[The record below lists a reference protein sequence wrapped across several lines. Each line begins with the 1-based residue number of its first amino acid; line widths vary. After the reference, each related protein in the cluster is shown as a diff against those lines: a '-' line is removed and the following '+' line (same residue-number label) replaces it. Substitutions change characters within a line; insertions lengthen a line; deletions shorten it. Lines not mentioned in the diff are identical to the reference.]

1 MLNPF
6 ETYNKL
12 ITKPESI
19 QKEMVVT
26 IYISKN
32 PTYIHMPIIAVSS
45 SNNFKID
52 RNIRIEWGD
61 GQSTELYNGQTIERT
76 NTILN
81 HKYTSTGYKE
91 VKIISE
97 DGTIPQWDCLQ
108 TTYYDSSNST
118 KNITNYL
125 TRYDTPLLKT
135 DIENQN
141 DLGFV
146 AGVNNEVN
154 LEYMDGHIF
163 KNNSHLTNL
172 PNLRLSESVFGGL
185 YAGMKGCAFTL
196 DRNILLDL
204 PNLTSID
211 YCAYLF
217 SKQQTNYDVEML
229 FEGCPNIISMDLY
242 GSYYFDVEGGRFPNI
257 FKILP
262 NLTTAYCAQSNHASN
277 ISYTKQVTS
286 IPEDLFRYNPKLR
299 ACSRLFMNQA
309 GLDTSNISF
318 TKGGFFAEN
327 WEPDGSFNMKEFM
340 PSMNANIVNTGNAQE
355 LYETLQT
362 LPNGYNATSA
372 IYNNTKMVGYS
383 SVPSSWRTN
392 PF

>member
-12 ITKPESI
+12 ITKPEEI

-26 IYISKN
+26 ISISSN
-32 PTYIHMPIIAVSS
+32 PTYIYLPIFK
-45 SNNFKID
+45 NDGGYKID

-61 GQSTELYNGQTIERT
+61 GQSSEVYDGQTLNWYNT
-76 NTILN
+76 NLN

-97 DGTIPQWDCLQ
+97 NGTISYWDALVDGW
-108 TTYYDSSNST
+108 YSSSSSASI
-118 KNITNYL
+118 NIIKQIS
-125 TRYDTPLLKT
+125 RYDTPLLKL
-135 DIENQN
+135 DIQNQSRIN
-141 DLGFV
+141 FGSSSNKVTLDYV
-146 AGVNNEVN
+146 
-154 LEYMDGHIF
+154 DGYLF
-163 KNNSHLTNL
+163 KNNSHLTSLSRLNL
-172 PNLRLSESVFGGL
+172 DVSHFSGL
-185 YAGMKGCAFTL
+185 YSGVKGCAFTL

-204 PNLTSID
+204 PNLTSINE
-211 YCAYLF
+211 CNYLF

-257 FKILP
+257 FKTLP
-262 NLTTAYCAQSNHASN
+262 NLVTAYCAQSNNTSN
-277 ISYTKQVTS
+277 INYTKQVTS

-299 ACSRLFMNQA
+299 ACSRLFMNQV
-309 GLDTSNISF
+309 GLNTSNISF

-327 WEPDGSFNMKEFM
+327 WEPEGSFNMTEFM
-340 PSMNANIVNTGNAQE
+340 PSVNANTVNTGSAQE

>member
-12 ITKPESI
+12 ITKPEEI

-26 IYISKN
+26 IYISSN
-32 PTYIHMPIIAVSS
+32 PTYIYLPIFK
-45 SNNFKID
+45 NDGGYKID

-61 GQSTELYNGQTIERT
+61 GQSSEVYDGQTLNWYNT
-76 NTILN
+76 NLN

-97 DGTIPQWDCLQ
+97 NGTISCWDALVDGW
-108 TTYYDSSNST
+108 YSSSSSASI
-118 KNITNYL
+118 NIIKQIS
-125 TRYDTPLLKT
+125 RYDTPLLKL
-135 DIENQN
+135 DIQNQSRISF
-141 DLGFV
+141 GSSS
-146 AGVNNEVN
+146 NNVT
-154 LEYMDGHIF
+154 LDYVDGYLF

-172 PNLRLSESVFGGL
+172 SDLNLDVSHFSSL
-185 YAGMKGCAFTL
+185 YDGMKGCAFTL

-204 PNLTSID
+204 PNLTYINE
-211 YCAYLF
+211 CAYLF
-217 SKQQTNYDVEML
+217 SKQQTNYDVELL
-229 FEGCPNIISMDLY
+229 FEGCPNILSMDLS

-257 FKILP
+257 FKTLP
-262 NLTTAYCAQSNHASN
+262 NLISAYCAQSNNASN
-277 ISYTKQVTS
+277 INYTKHITS

-299 ACSRLFMNQA
+299 ACSRLFMNQV
-309 GLDTSNISF
+309 GLNTSNISF

-327 WEPDGSFNMKEFM
+327 WEPDGSFNMTEFM
-340 PSMNANIVNTGNAQE
+340 PSVNANTVNTGSAQE

>member
-6 ETYNKL
+6 ETYNKI

-26 IYISKN
+26 IYISSN
-32 PTYIHMPIIAVSS
+32 PTYIHMPIFE
-45 SNNFKID
+45 SNEID

-61 GQSTELYNGQTIERT
+61 GQSSEVYAGQTLNRYNT
-76 NTILN
+76 NLN

-97 DGTIPQWDCLQ
+97 NGTINQWYCLQ
-108 TTYYDSSNST
+108 TGRYDSSNSA
-118 KNITNYL
+118 KNITDYL

-135 DIENQN
+135 DIERQN
-141 DLGFV
+141 SLGFISG
-146 AGVNNEVN
+146 ANQIN
-154 LEYMDGHIF
+154 LDYMNGHIF
-163 KNNSHLTNL
+163 KNNSHLTSL
-172 PNLRLSESVFGGL
+172 GGLRLSISAFGGF
-185 YAGMKGCAFTL
+185 YTGVKGCAFTL

-204 PNLTSID
+204 PNLININE
-211 YCAYLF
+211 CNYLF
-217 SKQQTNYDVEML
+217 SKQQTNYDVELL
-229 FEGCPNIISMDLY
+229 FEGCPNILSMDFY

-257 FKILP
+257 FKTLP
-262 NLTTAYCAQSNHASN
+262 NLTTAYCAQSNNVSDIN
-277 ISYTKQVTS
+277 YTKQVTS
-286 IPEDLFRYNPKLR
+286 IPEDLFRYNPKLMY
-299 ACSRLFMNQA
+299 CSRLFMNQV

-327 WEPDGSFNMKEFM
+327 WEPDSRFNMSEFM
-340 PSMNANIVNTGNAQE
+340 PSVNANTVNTGNAQE

-362 LPNGYNATSA
+362 LPKGYDATSA